1 LKEEAVAMSDRL
13 TKLLSMLVKN
23 PRDPFLHYGV
33 GMERKKLRQFDEAVA
48 AFRAALEVDPAYSYA
63 YYQIGQ
69 TLELAGDVPGARAA
83 YQQGIAAADR
93 AGDAHARGEIEAALQ
108 ILQD

>member
-1 LKEEAVAMSDRL
+1 MSDRL
-13 TKLLSMLVKN
+13 AKLQSMMQKN

-33 GMERKKLRQFDEAVA
+33 GMELKKLRQFSDAVA
-48 AFRAALEVDPAYSYA
+48 AFRAAAEVDPAYAYA

-69 TLELAGDVPGARAA
+69 TLELAGDVTGARAA
-83 YQQGIAAADR
+83 YEQGIAAAQS

-108 ILQD
+108 MLQD